1 MIDRL
6 VNGGNIPLLEKMVK
20 FTQARE
26 RVLAEDIVNLS
37 TPNYQPKDLDQ
48 KKFQQMLRQQVDTGQ
63 IRQTRGQAVDE
74 VNEALQGEDA
84 NDNILFHDRNNRS
97 VEQLMS
103 DHANNAL
110 MHNMM
115 IELLRKQ
122 FDGIQSA
129 LKERVS

>member
-6 VNGGNIPLLEKMVK
+6 FNGGNIPLLEKMVK

-37 TPNYQPKDLDQ
+37 TPNYQPKDLNQ
-48 KKFQQMLRQQVDTGQ
+48 AKFQQMLKDQVDTGKV
-63 IRQTRGQAVDE
+63 GQSAGSAEDEVDE
-74 VNEALQGEDA
+74 ALKAENAD
-84 NDNILFHDRNNRS
+84 DNILFHDRNNRS

-110 MHNMM
+110 LHNMM
-115 IELLRKQ
+115 IELMRKQ
-122 FDGIQSA
+122 FSSIQEA
-129 LKERVS
+129 LRERVS